1 MPVLSPALFHIAVM
15 EEQTRSSFPM
25 NRENQSCLSPPLIH
39 LSENIPPLNAF
50 PFRAI
55 FPQLK
60 LLLNSSFSSA
70 PDYKLFLI
78 SISSHAHHNSLHE
91 CLLILL
97 LLPSY
102 AASTLY
108 SLLHLHLLLYPAA
121 CLRAAAHTSAKR
133 YLIISIL
140 SAKAFGETVY

>member
-1 MPVLSPALFHIAVM
+1 M
-15 EEQTRSSFPM
+15 EEQRRPPFPM
-25 NRENQSCLSPPLIH
+25 SRENQGLLLPPLIH

-55 FPQLK
+55 FPQFK

-70 PDYKLFLI
+70 PDYRLFLV
-78 SISSHAHHNSLHE
+78 SISSRARRNSLRE
-91 CLLILL
+91 CLLILP

-102 AASTLY
+102 AASTSC
-108 SLLHLHLLLYPAA
+108 SLLRLRLLLYPAA
-121 CLRAAAHTSAKR
+121 RLRAAARTSAKR